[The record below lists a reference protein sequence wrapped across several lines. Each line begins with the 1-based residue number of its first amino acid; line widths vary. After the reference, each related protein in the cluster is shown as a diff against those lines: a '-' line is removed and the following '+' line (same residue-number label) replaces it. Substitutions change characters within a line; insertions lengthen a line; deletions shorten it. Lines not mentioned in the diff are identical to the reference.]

1 MCFMCC
7 ERKTMIKCAG
17 RKYLQVLLVWV
28 VTGSPAWAVDSCKSL
43 VIVGMED
50 ERAIAIGDD
59 AEVVV
64 GSANA
69 AMLRER
75 LKTTGLTNIKA
86 VFSFGVAG
94 GLNPAITAGDL
105 FFSTQVLSQNV
116 SDQGDVIESTWMA
129 DNGILVAAS
138 MHSAKKT
145 DFKFRKAVFLGSDFE
160 ARDNPHTGSTALRE
174 ITGAE
179 IIDNESHIAAQFA
192 SEHNLP
198 FMAIRA
204 VSDSVNHPL
213 PPAALLPL
221 DPDGSPDGSA
231 IMKSLFFNPL
241 QIPALIRT
249 AWQYHKALRALE
261 KFREQI
267 GFAALTVGAGF
278 QCRN

>member
-1 MCFMCC
+1 M
-7 ERKTMIKCAG
+7 
-17 RKYLQVLLVWV
+17 KYLRMFFLFV
-28 VTGSPAWAVDSCKSL
+28 VISSPAWAADNCKSL

-50 ERAIAIGDD
+50 ERAIAAGDD

-69 AMLRER
+69 ATLRER
-75 LKTTGLTNIKA
+75 LKTIDIANIKA

-94 GLNPAITAGDL
+94 GLNPAINAGDL
-105 FFSTQVLSQNV
+105 LFSTQVLSQNV
-116 SDQGDVIESTWMA
+116 LDQGSVVENSWVA
-129 DNGILVAAS
+129 DSGILVAAS
-138 MHSAKKT
+138 MHSAKHA
-145 DFKFRKAVFLGSDFE
+145 DLKFHKVVFLGSDFE
-160 ARDNPHTGSTALRE
+160 ARDNPHTGSVTLRE
-174 ITGAE
+174 ITGADV
-179 IIDNESHIAAQFA
+179 IDNESHIAAQFA

-221 DPDGSPDGSA
+221 DSDGSPDGTA

-241 QIPALIRT
+241 QIPAMIRT

-261 KFREQI
+261 NFRSEI
-267 GFAALTVGAGF
+267 GFAALTVGVGF
-278 QCRN
+278 QCRH